1 LVGGAID
8 DFSKSVAR
16 IPYVATVELSG
27 TNSDGYVKDG
37 NILSFLFQ
45 LFKNFF
51 IYELVEIIPLL
62 FHKLYSQIWV
72 YDAREVY

>member
-1 LVGGAID
+1 MVGGAID
-8 DFSKSVAR
+8 DFSKSVAK

-37 NILSFLFQ
+37 NILIFLFQ
-45 LFKNFF
+45 LCIF
-51 IYELVEIIPLL
+51 IYELFEIIPML